1 MKMQRVDV
9 WAQQRGS
16 RRMNR
21 EVGLAVRAL
30 PCIKQTVGTH
40 RRAQGGRLV
49 LCDDLE
55 GWDVEGG
62 RLQREGIHVHIYLIY
77 SIKQQK
83 LTQHYEAT
91 IVKVK
96 VAQSRSTLCNPMD
109 HTAQI
114 LQNTEV
120 VAVPFSRGLPNPG
133 IEPRPPTL
141 QADSL
146 PAEPPGK
153 PSNDIVM
160 LNQLPQATVINCQK
174 FSVLK

>member
-9 WAQQRGS
+9 WARQRGG

-30 PCIKQTVGTH
+30 PCIKQAVGTH

-133 IEPRPPTL
+133 IDPG
-141 QADSL
+141 L
-146 PAEPPGK
+146 PHCRQILYQLSHQGSPK
-153 PSNDIVM
+153 KQLYSN
-160 LNQLPQATVINCQK
+160 
-174 FSVLK
+174 LKKKKLK